1 MKLRGIRFKLTIWY
15 ALAFSIAG
23 SLIFL
28 AFYLLTRQ
36 ALYYQTDTTIS
47 AHGLKVMEVAL
58 RQGTGMHE
66 DLAKQAFLD
75 EFAKIPGML
84 IIIAD
89 KEGKIVGSS
98 LASGN
103 DEAIGSLVKE
113 VLQSNEQTFLNR
125 KVGVT
130 NLRFWTNPIIKEG
143 RVIGVILVAHPID
156 VIENSLSALVSAM
169 SVVYVSLVLL
179 TTFGGYLL
187 AKKATQPIS
196 EIIEKIMRISAENLN
211 ERVSVRRTNDEIQEL
226 SETFNGL
233 MDRLDSAFK
242 RERQFIGDVAHE
254 LKTPLATLQG
264 EIELALTKKRKSDEY
279 RRALREALTDARRL
293 GETLAN
299 ILDLAWSRT
308 DAKLER
314 VDLSAALN
322 DLNEVAKKLA
332 LAKRIIVKSDIKKG
346 VYVLGKKDKLSRA
359 VLNLIDNA
367 IKFTPE
373 KGRVEINLDKEKGR
387 AVIKISDNGVGISK
401 TDRPYIFERFYRGN
415 RTETAGSGLGLPIA
429 QAIVETHRGKIRV
442 KSGKGKGT
450 SATIY
455 LPLLIKRSDL

>member
-58 RQGTGMHE
+58 RQGTGMHD

-84 IIIAD
+84 IVIAD

-98 LASGN
+98 LASEN
-103 DEAIGSLVKE
+103 DEAINSLVRE
-113 VLQSNEQTFLNR
+113 VIQSNEQTFLNR
-125 KVGVT
+125 KIGVT
-130 NLRFWTNPIIKEG
+130 NLRFWTNPISKDG
-143 RVIGVILVAHPID
+143 RSIGVILVAHPID
-156 VIENSLSALVSAM
+156 VIENSLSDLVSAM
-169 SVVYVSLVLL
+169 SLVYVSLVIL
-179 TTFGGYLL
+179 TTYGGYLL
-187 AKKATQPIS
+187 SQKATQPIR
-196 EIIEKIMRISAENLN
+196 EITEKITRITAENLN
-211 ERVSVRRTNDEIQEL
+211 ERVAVRQTGDEIEEL
-226 SETFNGL
+226 SETFNSL

-264 EIELALTKKRKSDEY
+264 EIELALTKKRKSEEY
-279 RRALREALTDARRL
+279 RHALKEALIDARRL
-293 GETLAN
+293 GETLRN

-308 DAKLER
+308 DTKLER

-332 LAKRIIVKSDIKKG
+332 LAKRITVKSDIKKG

-373 KGRVEINLDKEKGR
+373 KGRVEINLNKEKER
-387 AVIKISDNGVGISK
+387 AVIKISDNGVGINK
-401 TDRPYIFERFYRGN
+401 TDRPHIFERFYRGK
-415 RTETAGSGLGLPIA
+415 TATSGSGLGLPIA
-429 QAIVETHRGKIRV
+429 QAIVLAHRGKLKV
-442 KSGKGKGT
+442 VSSKGRGT
-450 SATIY
+450 TATVY
-455 LPLLIKRSDL
+455 LPLMW